1 MTVRIGLGFD
11 VHRFSD
17 DPNRPLILA
26 GVNFPGEPGLVGHS
40 DADLVSHACTDAIL
54 GASGLGD
61 IGTHFPD
68 TDEMWAGANSLNLL
82 AQAVSLVSQ
91 AGFKVVNVDCVVVAE
106 RPKISPHRLEMQS
119 RLSEVIGAPA
129 SVKASRAEGL
139 GAIGR
144 VEGIACW
151 ATALVNSDS

>member
-119 RLSEVIGAPA
+119 RLSEVIGAPT

>member
-1 MTVRIGLGFD
+1 MRIGLGFD

-119 RLSEVIGAPA
+119 RLSEVIGAPT